1 MWTRYLNFVPP
12 VMCDQCGENA
22 SLIRR
27 TPDAHRPAFEL
38 RVFLCPEGHESSRV
52 VDLNVTDDDVQNLA
66 ERLTGRG
73 RRKPDKPVST

>member
-22 SLIRR
+22 VLIRR
-27 TPDAHRPAFEL
+27 TPDAHNPNAERRIFQCPA
-38 RVFLCPEGHESSRV
+38 GHESSRV
-52 VDLNVTDDDVQNLA
+52 VDFSITDAEVQDLA

-73 RRKPDKPVST
+73 RKKPDKPVSK